1 MRQAK
6 ISTYFNAGITCIL
19 AVVFAVISIA
29 SVWLARN
36 STINSVLSRLDVC
49 LQTAYDRFDLLD
61 GIGTA
66 EMLDALDY
74 EDVAMYVESNDVS
87 DLNKVLDRCKPS
99 RGESYLVAVDSDGV
113 VVAGNVHA
121 LGSTWPLAYLLGSV
135 AQEEKPIKTTEII
148 TAKQLEGSRQ
158 SFCDSA
164 RVILNRTTG
173 ESFDDAYVHIIVC
186 PVYDGSTFVGAL
198 VAGYLLNNNSTL
210 PADYTEAVPDTYLS
224 IGTTE
229 GTRICS
235 NISSDGFSYLAGTT
249 QKQDFVDAIN
259 SGGIW
264 RGVVSMT
271 GGGEGVVVA
280 GPITNYSGEVI
291 GNVGVGSPAFMVAG
305 LSVGS
310 YSLIFLAT
318 AVLFGCAL
326 LVGRKLT
333 AKISQPIS
341 DLQEISRT
349 IASGEM
355 PSADI
360 LQDRPGTPVEIVSL
374 ADDMFAMARKL
385 TSENQ
390 RLEEKVSAR
399 TAQLASTVDELKA
412 ANRHKSQFLANISH
426 ELRTPLNSIIGF
438 ASLLQDNVAGPLN
451 ERQTK
456 YVTIIIESSNHLLDL
471 VNDILQL
478 VKLDTSVD
486 KLKPIQE
493 SVGEVVRKSAALIQ
507 PLVDEKDQ
515 KLEVSVDA
523 NIEGA
528 YAYWDEQ
535 KIHQILLNLLSNAV
549 KFTPD
554 GGHIRVEVVPAN
566 ASFVFIHVIDNGIG
580 IADDMKERVFLAFE
594 QADNS
599 YTRIYKGAGLGLAI
613 TKELVE
619 LHGGRIWLEDA
630 PGGGLDACVELPLHS
645 NGIELEKTTGGKS
658 T

>member
-6 ISTYFNAGITCIL
+6 ISTYFNAGITGIL
-19 AVVFAVISIA
+19 VVVFAVICIA
-29 SVWLARN
+29 SVWLART

-66 EMLDALDY
+66 KVQDALNY
-74 EDVAMYVESNDVS
+74 EDVASYIESNDAS
-87 DLNKVLDRCKPS
+87 DLNKVLDRCKAS

-121 LGSTWPLAYLLGSV
+121 LGSAWPLSYLLGPV
-135 AQEEKPIKTTEII
+135 AQEKKPITTTEII
-148 TAKQLEGSRQ
+148 TADELEGSRQ

-164 RVILNRTTG
+164 KVVLDRTTG
-173 ESFDDAYVHIIVC
+173 ESFNDAYVHIIVC
-186 PVYDGSTFVGAL
+186 PVYDGNTFVGVI

-210 PADYTEAVPDTYLS
+210 PADYTEAVPETYLS

-235 NISSDGFSYLAGTT
+235 NISSGDFSYLAGTT

-259 SGGIW
+259 GGGIW

-280 GPITNYSGEVI
+280 GPIKNYAGEVI

-305 LSVGS
+305 LSFGS

-318 AVLFGCAL
+318 AALFGCAL

-341 DLQEISRT
+341 DLQEISRA

-360 LQDRPGTPVEIVSL
+360 LQDRRGTPVEIISL
-374 ADDMFAMARKL
+374 ADDMFAMAYKL

-438 ASLLQDNVAGPLN
+438 ASLLQDNVAGTLN
-451 ERQTK
+451 ERQAK
-456 YVTIIIESSNHLLDL
+456 YVTVIIESSNHLLDL

-486 KLKPIQE
+486 KLKPVQVSIC
-493 SVGEVVRKSAALIQ
+493 EVVRKSAELVQ
-507 PLVDEKDQ
+507 PLVDEKNQ
-515 KLEVSVDA
+515 TLKASFGAGV
-523 NIEGA
+523 EGS

-535 KIHQILLNLLSNAV
+535 KIRQILLNLLSNAV
-549 KFTPD
+549 KFTPE
-554 GGHIRVEVVPAN
+554 GGHIRMEVTRAN
-566 ASFVFIHVIDNGIG
+566 GSFVFIHVIDDGIG
-580 IADDMKERVFLAFE
+580 ISDDMKERVFLAFE

-630 PGGGLDACVELPLHS
+630 PGGGLDACVELPFRS
-645 NGIELEKTTGGKS
+645 DGIGLESTAGGKS